1 MELDAIFQCHKNP
14 LSTFECLQSFRK
26 FYPDGKVVLLSD
38 NGYDYTEMAKHFKC
52 TYIHE
57 PVGLRLSAPPTGYLP
72 VVDRWLKMLNYVTS
86 EYYIYLED
94 DVLITSKYT
103 EEFKGDVNGN
113 CINYIYPHMFGAIPF
128 SAVRGKTLHFT
139 GHGGSVFKTDTIR
152 SVLKN
157 AEQIQWLLS
166 NWETVVKM
174 GPTVDIDRFLS
185 LLVLINGG
193 TVHHLSQH
201 KDLMTNN
208 VQSLHGI
215 AALHQFKQ
223 SYGKSLPNNLK
234 HLVNE
239 EIGSSN
245 R

>member
-1 MELDAIFQCHKNP
+1 MDVDAIFQCHKNP
-14 LSTFECLQSFRK
+14 LSTYECLQSFRK
-26 FYPDGKVVLLSD
+26 FYPDSKVVLLSD
-38 NGYDYTEMAKHFKC
+38 NGYDYTEMAKRFNS

-57 PVGLRLSAPPTGYLP
+57 HVGLRLSAPPASYLP
-72 VVDRWLKMLNYVTS
+72 VVERWLKMLNYITS

-94 DVLITSKYT
+94 DVLVTSRYT
-103 EEFKGDVNGN
+103 EDFKGDVNGN
-113 CINYIYPHMFGAIPF
+113 CINFLNAHTFDRIPF
-128 SAVRGKTLHFT
+128 SVVRGKTMHYT

-152 SVLKN
+152 RVLENK
-157 AEQIQWLLS
+157 EQIQWLLS
-166 NWETVVKM
+166 NWEAIGM
-174 GPTVDIDRFLS
+174 GPTTDIDTFLS

-193 TVHHLSQH
+193 TMHHLTQH

-208 VQSLHGI
+208 IQSLDGI

-223 SYGKSLPNNLK
+223 SYAKSLPNNLK
-234 HLVNE
+234 DLVNE